1 MEKCILFP
9 PKNLVDPQQLFALKL
24 NNYMSTANFC
34 LHFRKNSAKI
44 LYLFLF
50 KILFLKMISSYTIY
64 LHPNLNLHLKE
75 HMAKI
80 LQLEGHFF
88 QHLPV
93 LTVAR
98 YSGSTPQ
105 KIIYSTMVVKWH
117 VIFVNCLSTFKSI
130 HMFSTCAYG
139 IQINWFSYF
148 SLDHHCTLS
157 YFKM

>member
-1 MEKCILFP
+1 
-9 PKNLVDPQQLFALKL
+9 
-24 NNYMSTANFC
+24 
-34 LHFRKNSAKI
+34 
-44 LYLFLF
+44 
-50 KILFLKMISSYTIY
+50 MISSHTIY

-105 KIIYSTMVVKWH
+105 KKSLIVQW
-117 VIFVNCLSTFKSI
+117 LSND
-130 HMFSTCAYG
+130 M
-139 IQINWFSYF
+139 
-148 SLDHHCTLS
+148 
-157 YFKM
+157 

>member
-1 MEKCILFP
+1 
-9 PKNLVDPQQLFALKL
+9 
-24 NNYMSTANFC
+24 
-34 LHFRKNSAKI
+34 
-44 LYLFLF
+44 
-50 KILFLKMISSYTIY
+50 MISSHTIY

-105 KIIYSTMVVKWH
+105 KITYSTMVVK
-117 VIFVNCLSTFKSI
+117 
-130 HMFSTCAYG
+130 
-139 IQINWFSYF
+139 
-148 SLDHHCTLS
+148 
-157 YFKM
+157 

>member
-1 MEKCILFP
+1 MKKWILSP
-9 PKNLVDPQQLFALKL
+9 PKNLVDPPQLFALEL
-24 NNYMSTANFC
+24 NNWMSTANFC
-34 LHFRKNSAKI
+34 LYFRKNSAK
-44 LYLFLF
+44 FLF
-50 KILFLKMISSYTIY
+50 CYYSESCSWKWFHSNTIY

-117 VIFVNCLSTFKSI
+117 VIFANCLSTFKSI
-130 HMFSTCAYG
+130 HMYSTCTYG
-139 IQINWFSYF
+139 IQINWVSYF